1 MPKNKQPFERYQRI
15 HDLLNRRSS
24 AMAVVKSSE
33 LTEELGISLR
43 QLRKD
48 MNWLKEKDAPLEYVP
63 TQYGWRYAP
72 GHEFTLLDQLP
83 LTSEDVL
90 LLTVAFETLA
100 KTGQLRNM
108 EEAKSAF
115 GKIHRAVRK
124 WVQPHARSK
133 PIYFDPLPHYE
144 GSRYLT
150 FFLGAIEDQYRTE
163 FQYLAH
169 LAKQPK
175 TVVFDPWF
183 LRHYDRRWYVGGF
196 SHEPENFVRTF
207 PLERIVGQPVHKG
220 FFHDKPP
227 LYDAET
233 YWKDIYG
240 ITVEPNGKIEE
251 VLLEFIPLQGKY
263 FLSTPFF
270 EPFEIVENTAEK
282 LVIRLRLIPN
292 IDLVRKIASLGA
304 DVRVLAPDSL
314 TEQLRRF
321 FQESLLRYGL

>member
-1 MPKNKQPFERYQRI
+1 
-15 HDLLNRRSS
+15 
-24 AMAVVKSSE
+24 MAVVKSSE

-48 MNWLKEKDAPLEYVP
+48 MNWLRSKDAPLEYVP
-63 TQYGWRYAP
+63 TQYGWRYEP

-100 KTGQLRNM
+100 KTGQLRSM

-124 WVQPHARSK
+124 WVQPHAKAK

-144 GSRYLT
+144 GSRHLT
-150 FFLGAIEDQYRTE
+150 FFLGAIEERRTVRFDYQAYHAE
-163 FQYLAH
+163 
-169 LAKQPK
+169 QPK
-175 TVVFDPWF
+175 IVVFDPYF

-196 SHEPENFVRTF
+196 SPDEGFVRTF
-207 PLERIVGQPVHKG
+207 PLERIVGQPVPQG
-220 FFHDKPP
+220 FFHDRPAQ
-227 LYDAET
+227 YDAGT
-233 YWKDIYG
+233 YWQDIYG
-240 ITVEPNGKIEE
+240 ITVPPNGQIEE

-270 EPFEIVENTAEK
+270 EPFAVIENTPEK
-282 LVIRLRLIPN
+282 LVVRLKIIPN

-304 DVRVLAPDSL
+304 AVRVLAPASL
-314 TEQLRRF
+314 ADELRRF
-321 FQESLLRYGL
+321 FAASLRQYDPKPIA